1 MLAAAVGPASYVHHS
16 PLFLSLA
23 AFPSL
28 SVYHVRVCRAQRGN
42 AAGSGGGVF
51 AALLPSSRRS
61 GATRSRG
68 CRTFVVWTVS
78 DSSVVCCFRPFILLA
93 PSTPKPCHNIIH
105 PPPSSPPPTQSNP
118 IQPNPTQPALILLT
132 GHSTTT
138 LPLSLSRARA
148 PLVHAELRRKSAP
161 PPASPA
167 RQSTLWYLPPSLVL
181 LHVVTVLH
189 RTLDSRSVCSTVQY
203 SR

>member
-1 MLAAAVGPASYVHHS
+1 MLAAAVGPASYVHHP

-42 AAGSGGGVF
+42 AAGSGGGSF

-68 CRTFVVWTVS
+68 CRTFAVWTVS

-93 PSTPKPCHNIIH
+93 PSTAPPSPAIISFTHHHH
-105 PPPSSPPPTQSNP
+105 PPT
-118 IQPNPTQPALILLT
+118 QPNPTGPDSPCRPFNDNT
-132 GHSTTT
+132 
-138 LPLSLSRARA
+138 LSRARA
-148 PLVHAELRRKSAP
+148 PLAHAELRRKSAP
-161 PPASPA
+161 PPPSPA
-167 RQSTLWYLPPSLVL
+167 RQSTLWTYRCYPLP

-189 RTLDSRSVCSTVQY
+189 
-203 SR
+203 